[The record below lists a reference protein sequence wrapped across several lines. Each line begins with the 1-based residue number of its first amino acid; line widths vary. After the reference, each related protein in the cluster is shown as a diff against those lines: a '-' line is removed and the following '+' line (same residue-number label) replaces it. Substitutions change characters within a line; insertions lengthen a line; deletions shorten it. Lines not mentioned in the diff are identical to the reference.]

1 MGARAAGFALAVGAT
16 GVALL
21 LALALAPI
29 IHTGGEPLFLLAIAA
44 SALIGGLWPGL
55 LSLVLSLAALNWWF
69 IPPERAF
76 GFTSTTD
83 LLRQLIFSISG
94 LLVAVL
100 GGRARALQ
108 RWAEARALEAEFRL
122 EGAEGRLVARRR
134 AAVVP
139 PSLAG
144 EPPAE
149 LPAELPA
156 EPKIAELQSAE
167 RHSDETVLIVDPDAE
182 ARQLASRAVEAA
194 GYRWV
199 SACDGVEALELLDR
213 YDVAFALVVTDVGLP
228 DIPGPELMRRIA
240 ERRPGLPV
248 LYTSTSPG
256 TAPPTETPPAD
267 QPVLEKPFTQDELVR
282 RTRDLLDGAERQ
294 RGTAE

>member
-1 MGARAAGFALAVGAT
+1 M
-16 GVALL
+16 
-21 LALALAPI
+21 
-29 IHTGGEPLFLLAIAA
+29 
-44 SALIGGLWPGL
+44 
-55 LSLVLSLAALNWWF
+55 LSLAALNWWF

-122 EGAEGRLVARRR
+122 EGAEGRLAWPAAARRSSGRASPASLPPSRRSR
-134 AAVVP
+134 AAGR
-139 PSLAG
+139 A
-144 EPPAE
+144 PA
-149 LPAELPA
+149 
-156 EPKIAELQSAE
+156 
-167 RHSDETVLIVDPDAE
+167 DETVLIVDPDAE

-248 LYTSTSPG
+248 LYTSTRPG
-256 TAPPTETPPAD
+256 TA
-267 QPVLEKPFTQDELVR
+267 
-282 RTRDLLDGAERQ
+282 RTG
-294 RGTAE
+294 

>member
-1 MGARAAGFALAVGAT
+1 MGVRAAGFALAVGAT
-16 GVALL
+16 G
-21 LALALAPI
+21 LAFGLAFALAPI
-29 IHTGGEPLFLLAIAA
+29 IGTGGEPLFLLAIAA

-55 LSLVLSLAALNWWF
+55 LALALSLAALNWWF

-76 GFTSTTD
+76 GFASTTD
-83 LLRQLIFSISG
+83 LLRQLIFGISG

-108 RWAEARALEAEFRL
+108 RWAETRALEAEFQL
-122 EGAEGRLVARRR
+122 EGAEGRLARARRR
-134 AAVVP
+134 AAVVQV
-139 PSLAG
+139 SDG
-144 EPPAE
+144 
-149 LPAELPA
+149 A
-156 EPKIAELQSAE
+156 EPVRTRVSDRKP
-167 RHSDETVLIVDPDAE
+167 DETVLIVDPDAG

-213 YDVAFALVVTDVGLP
+213 YDVPFALVVTDVGLP

-248 LYTSTSPG
+248 LYTSAQPG
-256 TAPPTETPPAD
+256 GGEPGEPAAA

-282 RTRDLLDGAERQ
+282 RTRDVLGEAERRRDGA
-294 RGTAE
+294 G